1 MRIEARWIAGSVL
14 VILSAAMKSYTE
26 TILQNEQAQ
35 YLETMLP
42 ARDQLFAEMEEYSEK
57 HDVPSSDPEV
67 ALFLAI
73 TAQAI
78 NAKRALEIGTAI
90 GYGAIT
96 LARAMG
102 EDGRVTT
109 IDPSDARLRT
119 ARDFIGRAG
128 VESRVEIVQAKALDA
143 LPRLKGQFDLAYI
156 DAIKEEYS
164 AYLELIVPLMRK
176 GGTIIADNVLWK
188 GQVATGRPLEHELI
202 ESTRALIEFN
212 RRFTTHPELHGMIL
226 PLGDGL
232 AYGIKR

>member
-1 MRIEARWIAGSVL
+1 
-14 VILSAAMKSYTE
+14 MKSHIDA
-26 TILQNEQAQ
+26 ILQREQAL
-35 YLETMLP
+35 YLDTLLP
-42 ARDQLFAEMEEYSEK
+42 ARDEIFAEMEEYSEK

-96 LARAMG
+96 LALAMG

-128 VESRVEIVQAKALDA
+128 VEERVEIVQAKALDA
-143 LPRLKGQFDLAYI
+143 LPQLKGQFDLAYL
-156 DAIKEEYS
+156 DATKEEYS

-176 GGTIIADNVLWK
+176 GGAIIADNVLWK
-188 GQVATGRPLEHELI
+188 GQVATGRTLSIDQI
-202 ESTRALIEFN
+202 ESTEALIEFN
-212 RRFTTHPELHGMIL
+212 RRFTTHPELVGTIL

>member
-1 MRIEARWIAGSVL
+1 MIELRWIVRPVL
-14 VILSAAMKSYTE
+14 VILSAAMKSYIDA
-26 TILQNEQAQ
+26 ILQREQAH
-35 YLETMLP
+35 YLDTLLP
-42 ARDQLFAEMEEYSEK
+42 ARDELFAEMEEYSEN

-96 LARAMG
+96 LALAMG

-119 ARDFIGRAG
+119 ARDFIRRAG
-128 VESRVEIVQAKALDA
+128 VEERVEIVQAKALDA
-143 LPRLKGQFDLAYI
+143 LPRINGQFDLAYL

-176 GGTIIADNVLWK
+176 GGAIIADNVLWK
-188 GQVATGRPLEHELI
+188 GQVATGRPLSHDQI

-212 RRFTTHPELHGMIL
+212 RRFTTHPELRGTIL

>member
-1 MRIEARWIAGSVL
+1 
-14 VILSAAMKSYTE
+14 MKSHIDA
-26 TILQNEQAQ
+26 ILQREQAL
-35 YLETMLP
+35 YLDTLLP
-42 ARDQLFAEMEEYSEK
+42 APDELFAEMEEYSEK

-73 TAQAI
+73 TANAI

-90 GYGAIT
+90 GYGAIA
-96 LARAMG
+96 LALAMG

-109 IDPSDARLRT
+109 IDPSGARLKT
-119 ARDFIGRAG
+119 ARDFIRRAG
-128 VESRVEIVQAKALDA
+128 VEERVEIVQAKALDA
-143 LPRLKGQFDLAYI
+143 LPRLAGQFDLAYL

-176 GGTIIADNVLWK
+176 GGAIIADNVLWK
-188 GQVATGRPLEHELI
+188 GQVATGRPLEDDQI

-212 RRFTTHPELHGMIL
+212 RRFTTHPELQGLIL